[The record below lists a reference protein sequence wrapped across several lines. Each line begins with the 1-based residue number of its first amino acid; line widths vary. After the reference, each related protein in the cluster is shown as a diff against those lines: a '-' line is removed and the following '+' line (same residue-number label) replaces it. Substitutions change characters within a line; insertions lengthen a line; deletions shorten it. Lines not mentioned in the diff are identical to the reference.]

1 MGTHPIFE
9 SDFDCL
15 TDLKKVWSLQLSHPF
30 FAPVAG
36 SPFSSALATATNAT
50 TLCPWFAWASVSARL
65 RSPTP
70 TWMHVWRRCAS
81 PPRSTPR
88 TRTSTALPRSKCD
101 EPAAAT
107 MLFFPLFIRNKKH
120 HHSPKKKKKKKTT
133 SPPQKKKKKK
143 KKKS

>member
-30 FAPVAG
+30 SAPVAG
-36 SPFSSALATATNAT
+36 SPFSSALATETNAT
-50 TLCPWFAWASVSARL
+50 TLWPWSAWASVSARL

-70 TWMHVWRRCAS
+70 TWMPVWRRCAS

-101 EPAAAT
+101 EPDAAT
-107 MLFFPLFIRNKKH
+107 MLLLPLFIRNKKY
-120 HHSPKKKKKKKTT
+120 HHSSKKKKKT
-133 SPPQKKKKKK
+133 PPKKKKKKK